1 MLAFTTRDDE
11 EETGAVSRDGLRL
24 LSRADGLAGS
34 GVRIRQMDDVD
45 LGRILELRSVVRW
58 AADPNAFEILRGMRD
73 ARWAVAE
80 APDGTLAGM
89 VGAVPLGVVGIVCHL
104 AVRDDH
110 RKLGLGQTLS
120 SWAVLYLRSRGAET
134 VRLYSTT
141 QAEGLYRSLGFRAGA
156 PRTVY
161 RLEEAPSG
169 GARVEA
175 EGYRVETL
183 SFGDL
188 PELYGV
194 DHWSYGA
201 DRSALLFATLRLHPG
216 GGLLAR
222 DASGRIQGY
231 LIRGSSAHTNRVG
244 PFLAS
249 TPVVAR
255 LLLTGALGAS
265 EGSPV
270 EVTVPGL
277 TESPAHDLLR
287 ELGFRG
293 RKERLRMELG
303 AESEA
308 SRGGLEQYG
317 TTPYLAT

>member
-1 MLAFTTRDDE
+1 ME
-11 EETGAVSRDGLRL
+11 
-24 LSRADGLAGS
+24 AD
-34 GVRIRQMDDVD
+34 
-45 LGRILELRSVVRW
+45 
-58 AADPNAFEILRGMRD
+58 
-73 ARWAVAE
+73 
-80 APDGTLAGM
+80 
-89 VGAVPLGVVGIVCHL
+89 
-104 AVRDDH
+104 
-110 RKLGLGQTLS
+110 
-120 SWAVLYLRSRGAET
+120 
-134 VRLYSTT
+134 
-141 QAEGLYRSLGFRAGA
+141 
-156 PRTVY
+156 
-161 RLEEAPSG
+161 
-169 GARVEA
+169 
-175 EGYRVETL
+175 GYRVETL

-222 DASGRIQGY
+222 DASGRMQGY
-231 LIRGSSAHTNRVG
+231 LIRSSSAHTNRVG
-244 PFLAS
+244 PFVAS
-249 TPVVAR
+249 TPAVAR

-277 TESPAHDLLR
+277 TESPAHDLLH
-287 ELGFRG
+287 EFGFRG
-293 RKERLRMELG
+293 REERLRMELG